1 MVSPPQR
8 STLRTRW
15 RRAHHL
21 AMHDREIPGMAAA
34 LVALLL
40 AAACSSSSKQSSSV
54 KADTTASAPVVIA
67 PAGSSSC
74 PATGQ
79 WQQCSVLYRLD
90 RAGIAPHFD
99 SSGTI
104 EEKALSGKSF
114 AVKFGT
120 ASRLEVFLYAD
131 STARIADA

>member
-1 MVSPPQR
+1 MGAPPQR
-8 STLRTRW
+8 STLR
-15 RRAHHL
+15 AGGGGGHHL
-21 AMHDREIPGMAAA
+21 AVHGREISGKGAAP
-34 LVALLL
+34 VAPLLGG
-40 AAACSSSSKQSSSV
+40 ACSSSSKQSSSV
-54 KADTTASAPVVIA
+54 KADTTTSAPVVIA

-120 ASRLEVFLYAD
+120 ASRLE
-131 STARIADA
+131 